1 MNRLYLFG
9 LIRCLLIVALFG
21 VFFSIDLLSQTELS
35 APQACDSDESR
46 TIDDDEIV
54 ACVKFW
60 ITNQP
65 LPGFDRAITDEEV
78 VDLIRVWVT
87 GELVGPPQ
95 MDSPTEFLPEPMGRE
110 FSDKEVFRALEY
122 WTPERLAKAEPAMPV
137 PIEELQGRAPKSE
150 AKTPTRQDI
159 PFLSG
164 GSKPADVT
172 DSIFRPSVGPE
183 NEASIVNTRLTN
195 YPHRTMGKVFFTDP
209 SDDKDYSCSA
219 SVVTT
224 GSNREGT
231 RRAVWTAG
239 HCVHGGGEKGRWFQN
254 WIFIPAYEN
263 GNEPLG
269 RWPARE
275 LWTLTGG
282 AWFDDRNRN
291 YDLGAAIV
299 TFPDS
304 NTPIGDVTGTL
315 GIMFNF
321 PRNQEFDEFGYPG
334 AGVVYN
340 GQRLVQCADPYSG
353 NGGVAA
359 NPGPQTMLN
368 ICNFTGGASGGPW
381 LVSLDRCPACYIDSV
396 NSWWWWGKTQDQGL
410 QWAGPYHGNGAQILW
425 NAIRNR

>member
-1 MNRLYLFG
+1 MCKICVTLLKG
-9 LIRCLLIVALFG
+9 LLIVAFFG
-21 VFFSIDLLSQTELS
+21 VFFSTELLSQPQPS
-35 APQACDSDESR
+35 VPQACDSNNNG
-46 TIDDDEIV
+46 TIDDDEVLTCITL
-54 ACVKFW
+54 W
-60 ITNQP
+60 ITDQP
-65 LPGFDRAITDEEV
+65 LQGVDRKISDEEIV
-78 VDLIRVWVT
+78 TLVRLWIT
-87 GELVGPPQ
+87 GERVDQPP
-95 MDSPTEFLPEPMGRE
+95 MDVPTQFFPEPTVKT
-110 FSDKEVFRALEY
+110 FLDKEIEAAFEY
-122 WTPERLAKAEPAMPV
+122 WTKERLAKAQPAMPV
-137 PIEELQGRAPKSE
+137 PIEALQGRAPVSK
-150 AKTPTRQDI
+150 AKTPTREDR
-159 PFLSG
+159 PFALE
-164 GSKPADVT
+164 GSKPSDAT
-172 DSIFRPSVGPE
+172 DSFFRQSSGPE
-183 NEASIVNTRLTN
+183 NDAATVNTPLVN

-209 SDDKDYSCSA
+209 SDDKDYTCSA

-239 HCVHGGGEKGRWFQN
+239 HCVHGGGKEGRWFRN

-299 TFPDS
+299 TFPGS

-321 PRNQEFDEFGYPG
+321 SRNQEFDEFGYPSAG
-334 AGVVYN
+334 AVYN
-340 GQRLVQCADPYSG
+340 GQRLVQCSDPYAG

-368 ICNFTGGASGGPW
+368 VCNFTAGASGGPW
-381 LVSLDRCPACYIDSV
+381 VVSLSNCPACYIDSV
-396 NSWWWWGKTQDQGL
+396 NSWWWWGKNKDQAT